1 MNTHETQISILITMI
16 GTAFVTLFIWC
27 FWEVSPLYQMYKAPA
42 IEQSINVKDVE
53 KWVHSLPESSFKSNL
68 LTVLGAEYGGDS
80 EELNKLMKAF
90 IEVKMQELSKQ
101 KTI

>member
-1 MNTHETQISILITMI
+1 
-16 GTAFVTLFIWC
+16 
-27 FWEVSPLYQMYKAPA
+27 
-42 IEQSINVKDVE
+42 
-53 KWVHSLPESSFKSNL
+53 L

>member
-1 MNTHETQISILITMI
+1 MNEFKTQSSILIVMI
-16 GTAFVTLFIWC
+16 GVAIMTLFIWY
-27 FWEVSPLYQMYKAPA
+27 FWDESPINQMNKVQLAQQA
-42 IEQSINVKDVE
+42 ISVKDVE
-53 KWVHSLPESSFKSNL
+53 NWVHSLPESSFKSNM

-90 IEVKMQELSKQ
+90 IEVKMQELSTQ

>member
-1 MNTHETQISILITMI
+1 MNTHETQISILTTMI
-16 GTAFVTLFIWC
+16 GTAIMTFFIWY
-27 FWEVSPLYQMYKAPA
+27 FWDESPINQMNKAPA
-42 IEQSINVKDVE
+42 IEQTINVKDVE
-53 KWVHSLPESSFKSNL
+53 KWVHSLAESSFKSNL

-90 IEVKMQELSKQ
+90 IEVKMQEFSKQ

>member
-1 MNTHETQISILITMI
+1 MNKIQNNILSTII
-16 GTAFVTLFIWC
+16 GMFFVTIFIFS
-27 FWEVSPLYQMYKAPA
+27 FWDETPIKREIKVET
-42 IEQSINVKDVE
+42 IEQIVNVKDVE
-53 KWVHSLPESSFKSNL
+53 KWVNSLQDSPLKSNL

-90 IEVKMQELSKQ
+90 IEIRLQELNRQ

>member
-1 MNTHETQISILITMI
+1 MNEFKTQSSILITMI
-16 GTAFVTLFIWC
+16 GTAIMTFFIWY
-27 FWEVSPLYQMYKAPA
+27 FWDESPINQMNKVQIVQP
-42 IEQSINVKDVE
+42 INVKDVE
-53 KWVHSLPESSFKSNL
+53 KWVHSLAESSFKSNL

>member
-1 MNTHETQISILITMI
+1 MI
-16 GTAFVTLFIWC
+16 GTAIMTFFIWY
-27 FWEVSPLYQMYKAPA
+27 FWDESPINQMNKVQIVQP
-42 IEQSINVKDVE
+42 INVKDVE